1 MLASLVLALPVCP
14 SFLPIAQ
21 ADWPQFRG
29 PGGLC
34 VASDVELPAELTLE
48 SGVRW
53 KVAVP
58 AGHSSPCVVGGR
70 IFLTGFEDGRDV
82 VVAVERASGKELWRK
97 AFEGTPHPE
106 YAHPDAGPALPTAV
120 SDGERVI
127 AYFGNYGLVALGLDG
142 AVQWELRLPH
152 PGYVFGVGTSP
163 VLFDGLLVLA
173 RDGGPE
179 GALLVVDPSDGSE
192 LFRISRLGFGESHG
206 TPFLWRNADR
216 TELVVSGNGRLCAYD
231 PGTGDRLWMMDGM
244 TAFPCTTPTADEDT
258 LYFAGWSTPN
268 ATGGSFWEEAFGR
281 ALEISAAEVADPALL
296 FARLDANKDGK
307 VMVDEVPECRAKDSF
322 GALDADRNG
331 AWELA
336 EFVDVSAPGGGAG
349 ENIMVA
355 VARGG
360 EGTLTKKDA
369 RWSWDKGLPY
379 VSSPLLHRGRIWL
392 VKAGGLV
399 TALDAATGA
408 PVFERERLSDRSEYY
423 MSPVGAGGHVL
434 LGSSEG
440 TLYVVDADAQELA
453 VKSALELGEELFA
466 TPAVLDDTLYV
477 RTKSTLWALGAS
489 AK

>member
-1 MLASLVLALPVCP
+1 MLATLVLALPICP
-14 SFLPIAQ
+14 PVSSVAQ

-34 VASDVELPAELTLE
+34 VASDVALPAELSLE
-48 SGVRW
+48 GGVLW
-53 KVAVP
+53 KAAVP
-58 AGHSSPCVVGGR
+58 GGHSSPCIVGGR

-97 AFEGTPHPE
+97 AFEGP
-106 YAHPDAGPALPTAV
+106 AHPQYEHPDGGPALPTAV

-142 AVQWELRLPH
+142 TVQWELRLPH
-152 PGYVFGVGTSP
+152 PGYGFGVGTSP
-163 VLFDGLLVLA
+163 VLFDGLLFLS
-173 RDGGPE
+173 RDGAPE
-179 GALLVVDPSDGSE
+179 DAILVIDPSDGSE

-206 TPFLWRNADR
+206 TPFVWRNADR
-216 TELVVSGNGRLCAYD
+216 TELVAVGNGRLTAYD
-231 PGTGDRLWMMDGM
+231 PGTGERLWTMDGM
-244 TAFPCTTPTADEDT
+244 TAFPCTTPTADADT

-268 ATGGSFWEEAFGR
+268 ASGASFWEESLGG
-281 ALEISAAEVADPALL
+281 ALELSDAELADSAVV

-307 VMVDEVPECRAKDSF
+307 IERDEVPESRAKGGF
-322 GALDADRNG
+322 HLLDADGSG

-336 EFVDVSAPGGGAG
+336 EVVAVQESSGRAG
-349 ENIMVA
+349 ENVMVA
-355 VARGG
+355 VARGA

-369 RWSWDKGLPY
+369 RWSWNKGLPY
-379 VSSPLLHRGRIWL
+379 VSSPLLHRGRVWL

-423 MSPVGAGGHVL
+423 MSPVGVGAHVL

-440 TLYVVDADAQELA
+440 TLYVVDADAKELA
-453 VKSALELGEELFA
+453 VQRELELGDELFA
-466 TPAVLDDTLYV
+466 TPAVLDGTLYV
-477 RTKSTLWALGAS
+477 RTKATLWAFGAS